1 MLSQEIFIFR
11 VPIPLFLLNL
21 FGYINLITDPN
32 SSGYRKPTLSY
43 YFFGWCVMKNV
54 SCWFNSLPVFLTVL
68 LFAILLSSCSTL
80 NVVPPEVN
88 LMRVD
93 VREVTLSHVN
103 LLADLRI
110 FNPNDADLIIQGV
123 DYTLKIEGIKLF
135 SGKTR
140 RGQTIAPQEYGQLT
154 LRLSSAYWD
163 IIQLLNTLPNKSDV
177 EFYMQGSILVGKS
190 SLFAHRYSFEKQG
203 VIPFQKTAQ

>member
-1 MLSQEIFIFR
+1 
-11 VPIPLFLLNL
+11 
-21 FGYINLITDPN
+21 
-32 SSGYRKPTLSY
+32 
-43 YFFGWCVMKNV
+43 MKNL
-54 SCWFNSLPVFLTVL
+54 SCRFNSLAVL
-68 LFAILLSSCSTL
+68 LTALLFNTLLSSCSTL
-80 NVVPPEVN
+80 SVIPPEIN

-110 FNPNDADLIIQGV
+110 FNPNDADLVIQGV
-123 DYTLKIEGIKLF
+123 DYTLKIEGIKIF

-140 RGQTIAPQEYGQLT
+140 LAQTIASQEYGHLT

-177 EFYMQGSILVGKS
+177 EFYMQGAILVGKS
-190 SLFAHRYSFEKQG
+190 RLLAHRYSFEKQG
-203 VIPFQKTAQ
+203 IIPFQKTAQ